1 MVDLA
6 ERLST
11 IVDEQSRG
19 RDRILVGIEGP
30 DAAGKTT
37 LADRLAAAVTL
48 PAVRASVDD
57 FHQPREVR
65 YRRGELSAEGYYRD
79 SFDYSALVDD
89 CVSPFQAGAVAVRTA
104 AHDERA
110 DVPLRREALAVPA
123 RAVLIVDGVFLLR
136 NELRRW
142 WTLSVYLRVSDA
154 ECLRRGLR
162 RDAHLYDSADELR
175 HRYVHRYLSG
185 QALYRK
191 EADPE
196 AAAQVLVDNTDAAV
210 PRIERWPT
218 ALRP

>member
-1 MVDLA
+1 
-6 ERLST
+6 
-11 IVDEQSRG
+11 
-19 RDRILVGIEGP
+19 
-30 DAAGKTT
+30 
-37 LADRLAAAVTL
+37 
-48 PAVRASVDD
+48 VDD

-79 SFDYSALVDD
+79 AFDYSALVDE
-89 CVSPFQAGAVAVRTA
+89 CVSPFQAGAAAVRTA
-104 AHDERA
+104 AHDLQA
-110 DVPLRREALAVPA
+110 DVRRRPEALAVPA

-154 ECLRRGLR
+154 ECLRRGVR
-162 RDAHLYDSADELR
+162 RDAPLYDSADELR
-175 HRYVHRYLSG
+175 RRYEHRYLSG
-185 QALYRK
+185 QALYRR